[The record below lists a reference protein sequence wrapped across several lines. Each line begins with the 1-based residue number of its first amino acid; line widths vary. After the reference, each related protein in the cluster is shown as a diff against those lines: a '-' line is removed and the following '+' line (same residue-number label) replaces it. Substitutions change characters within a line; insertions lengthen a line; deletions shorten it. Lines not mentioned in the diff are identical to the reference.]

1 MQVGQRASCHM
12 AKEVQQHLRISNLL
26 EWNDVL
32 RSRWGMGAGWVSV
45 DTNKIGTSGVILG
58 LPRYLTLAIGWS
70 HEPR

>member
-45 DTNKIGTSGVILG
+45 DRNIRRDTGSAGFN
-58 LPRYLTLAIGWS
+58 RA
-70 HEPR
+70 